1 MVKYLIGFID
11 WILYTSL
18 LTATCA
24 TGLYM
29 ATEKIIRQRNGIAG
43 LIIQGNKFHLLI
55 FGGTLLIYN
64 TPRLVPKPY
73 GKIRKT
79 RPHLE
84 WYILFF
90 SLGLIAVLYSCYYL
104 PPMVIKQIAVLG
116 LISVAYYLPLLPF
129 KEKRRLRDFGWLK
142 IFVLTIIW
150 TMVTCILPI
159 IVYNYNP
166 INYPFEILE
175 RLLFIFTLCIVFD
188 IRDIKTD
195 IGNNIYTLP
204 GRLGLKNSYKLINV
218 ALGLYATVNLVR
230 FAQQHITGG
239 LMAGLITA
247 LITRFVISYLKNHP
261 SDRAYNA
268 MADGVMLI
276 YAILVLAL

>member
-1 MVKYLIGFID
+1 MKYLIGFVD

-18 LTATCA
+18 LTAACA
-24 TGLYM
+24 TGLSM

-159 IVYNYNP
+159 TVYHYNP
-166 INYPFEILE
+166 INYPFEISE

-204 GRLGLKNSYKLINV
+204 GRLGLKNSYKLMNA

-247 LITRFVISYLKNHP
+247 LITRFVITYLKNHP
-261 SDRAYNA
+261 SDRAYNS
-268 MADGVMLI
+268 MADGVMLL
-276 YAILVLAL
+276 YALLVLTL

>member
-1 MVKYLIGFID
+1 
-11 WILYTSL
+11 
-18 LTATCA
+18 
-24 TGLYM
+24 M